1 MTDTTTDKQRRPTGR
16 ELRSKRLAELADK
29 ATLESFNSFIEAMDN
44 IPSWLA
50 PPILTG
56 RPELLQ
62 MPAASSLTQDDVA
75 AMVTII
81 RVLLRTN
88 AALRDHAAEVGKL
101 AATFTDSLRGAQGLA
116 HELSL
121 YAAFQ
126 HANLIPEDDGG

>member
-29 ATLESFNSFIEAMDN
+29 ATLESQNSYVDELHLPA
-44 IPSWLA
+44 WLA
-50 PPILTG
+50 APILTG
-56 RPELLQ
+56 RPEMLII
-62 MPAASSLTQDDVA
+62 PTQQTFSREEVMHIVKLA
-75 AMVTII
+75 Q
-81 RVLLRTN
+81 VLLRTN

-126 HANLIPEDDGG
+126 HAKLIPEDDGG